1 MAKLGDVR
9 IHVEVENYLER
20 VDATGYAVEKGEP
33 FTDHVEAK
41 PDELTL
47 TAHFLGSNHSANVSK
62 IREYQ
67 RTGKLLRYVGRATAS
82 DVIILTVGRDYKSDV
97 GNGVAVS
104 ISLMKV
110 RVAKSPWLKVP
121 PKQKPI
127 QKPPTNGGTKKPVAT
142 KPRPTTARYHLT
154 RKGDTY
160 WDLSRKYGTS
170 IPQLR
175 TWNKYPDRQIPIGV
189 KLRVK

>member
-1 MAKLGDVR
+1 MAKLGDVT
-9 IHVEVENYLER
+9 IHVEKESYR
-20 VDATGYAVEKGEP
+20 DQVDATGYAVEKGEP

-47 TAHFLGSNHSANVSK
+47 TAHLLGSDYSANVQK

-67 RTGKLLRYVGRATAS
+67 KSGALLRFVGRTTAS
-82 DVIILTVGRDYKSDV
+82 DVIILSVGRDYDSTI
-97 GNGVAVS
+97 GNGVAIS

-110 RVAKSPWLKVP
+110 RIAKSPWIYVP

-127 QKPPTNGGTKKPVAT
+127 VKPPTTGGTKKPVAV
-142 KPRPTTARYHLT
+142 KPRPTTARYHVT

-160 WDLSRKYGTS
+160 YDLSKKYGTS
-170 IPQLR
+170 IAQLR
-175 TWNKYPDRQIPIGV
+175 TWNKYPDRSIPIGV

>member
-1 MAKLGDVR
+1 MAKLGDVF
-9 IHVEVENYLER
+9 IHVEKESYR
-20 VDATGYAVEKGEP
+20 DQVDATGYAVEKGEP

-47 TAHFLGSNHSANVSK
+47 TAHFFGSDHAANVSK

-67 RTGKLLRYVGRATAS
+67 KTGKLLRYIGRSTAS
-82 DVIILTVGRDYKSDV
+82 DVIILTVGRDYDSSI
-97 GNGVAVS
+97 GNGVAMS

-110 RVAKSPWLKVP
+110 RVAKSPWIKVP

-127 QKPPTNGGTKKPVAT
+127 QKPPTSGGTKKPVAT
-142 KPRPTTARYHLT
+142 KPRPTTARYHT
-154 RKGDTY
+154 TKKGDTY
-160 WDLSRKYGTS
+160 WDLSKKYGTS
-170 IPQLR
+170 IAQLR
-175 TWNKYPDRQIPIGV
+175 KWNKYPDRSIPIGV